1 MYNWFENDPTLLRHL
16 YLCIALLLLLNVPG
30 RMVTLQGRISI
41 PSPNVGVR
49 SEGRRCVLSALLFLL
64 SWLFLF
70 LQQSRLLEIGVFMT
84 AVINVIDKGQIQ
96 RQFDIEK
103 QD

>member
-1 MYNWFENDPTLLRHL
+1 M
-16 YLCIALLLLLNVPG
+16 LLLLNVPG
-30 RMVTLQGRISI
+30 RMVTLQVRISI